1 VGALASEARSFDGR
15 VYLFNGD
22 SHQYRVDRPLAAG
35 SDWLRFYDV
44 APVENLTQVTV
55 DGDKR
60 GTDYLKV
67 TLNATDAAK
76 VLWWRRVPYDPAA
89 APTFRE

>member
-1 VGALASEARSFDGR
+1 
-15 VYLFNGD
+15 
-22 SHQYRVDRPLAAG
+22 
-35 SDWLRFYDV
+35 
-44 APVENLTQVTV
+44 V